1 MSIAKVIVIARKAA
15 LSSLLSLEYIPLIVC
30 TSMYLRICVAIFIF
44 WNIIIILIIMI
55 IMMVANEKC
64 CDWIS
69 EDYQEPTPQEPDNQW

>member
-1 MSIAKVIVIARKAA
+1 
-15 LSSLLSLEYIPLIVC
+15 
-30 TSMYLRICVAIFIF
+30 MYLRICVAIFIF